1 MLYEGC
7 ILKTTQLHSFL
18 TILSI
23 LVSRQVR
30 YVCMHIKS
38 GVLWYF
44 HIFSWNGLTRF
55 IIIFFYSLELTTF
68 LFPHVSKSTNKN
80 FFISYFIYFFMRIRH
95 KIGSALGA
103 ELKVSKGF
111 KELKRVRKM
120 PRSAVV

>member
-23 LVSRQVR
+23 LVSRLVR
-30 YVCMHIKS
+30 YVCMHIKKWGS
-38 GVLWYF
+38 LVLSHFFVEWVDTF
-44 HIFSWNGLTRF
+44 HYNI
-55 IIIFFYSLELTTF
+55 F
-68 LFPHVSKSTNKN
+68 LFTRAHHLFISSCVKKHKQNL
-80 FFISYFIYFFMRIRH
+80 FISYFIYFFMRIRH